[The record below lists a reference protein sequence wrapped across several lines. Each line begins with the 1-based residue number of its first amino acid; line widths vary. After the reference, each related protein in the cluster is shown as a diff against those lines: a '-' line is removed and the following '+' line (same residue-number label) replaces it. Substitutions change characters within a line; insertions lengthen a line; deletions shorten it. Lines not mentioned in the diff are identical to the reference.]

1 MTDKNRQT
9 HRNRQTDAERD
20 NKLEEGT
27 GKIKGE
33 KAKETEVRD
42 RKDKYKYI
50 NRKRG
55 RQTEITVDKQR
66 DTQRERQTDKERN

>member
-20 NKLEEGT
+20 KKLEEGT

-33 KAKETEVRD
+33 KAKETEVRN
-42 RKDKYKYI
+42 RKDEY
-50 NRKRG
+50 
-55 RQTEITVDKQR
+55 
-66 DTQRERQTDKERN
+66 